1 MTTRYDIRL
10 TMEFAYDAQSG
21 GGRHAIR
28 VLPRSIGGV
37 QRLVAGHVD
46 VAAAGRVE
54 RGERTDFFGTG
65 VVDFTYD
72 AVEGDL
78 VYTAQARVERTAP
91 RIDPSA
97 STRIERLAADLA
109 ENRDLGARGPHHY
122 TAASPLIMP
131 DAAVAAYAGEIAGD
145 SVSVYEAALALTGA
159 LHRDM
164 RYDAEATDV
173 DTPLAEAFAARRGVC
188 QDFSHIMIAGL
199 RHLGIPAAYVS
210 GYLRTIPPEGEPRL
224 EGADAMH
231 AWVAAWCGTD
241 LGWVEFDPTNDLVV
255 AADHI
260 VVGYG
265 RDYSDVAPVC
275 GVIRTAGSQS
285 GKQAVDVVAVPL
297 DRDRP

>member
-1 MTTRYDIRL
+1 MTMRYDIRL
-10 TMEFAYDAQSG
+10 TMEFAYDGQSG

-28 VLPRSIGGV
+28 VLPRSLDGL

-46 VAAAGRVE
+46 VAARPWE
-54 RGERTDFFGTG
+54 RHERMDFFGTG
-65 VVDFTYD
+65 VVDFAYD
-72 AVEGDL
+72 AVEDDL
-78 VYTAQARVERTAP
+78 VYRAQARVERSAP
-91 RIDPSA
+91 TIDPA
-97 STRIERLAADLA
+97 LAAPLA
-109 ENRDLGARGPHHY
+109 ALSAELATGRSLDARAPVHFL
-122 TAASPLIMP
+122 AASPLVAP
-131 DAAVAAYAGEIAGD
+131 DASVARYARDVIAG
-145 SVSVYEAALALTGA
+145 SASVYEAALALNAA

-173 DTPLAEAFAARRGVC
+173 NTPLGEAFEARHGVC
-188 QDFSHIMIAGL
+188 QDFSHVMIAGL

-231 AWVAAWCGTD
+231 AWVAVWCGAG

-265 RDYSDVAPVC
+265 RDYSDVAPVR
-275 GVIRTAGSQS
+275 GVIRTTGSQTT
-285 GKQAVDVVAVPL
+285 KQAVDVIPVAS
-297 DRDRP
+297 DQDRP

>member
-10 TMEFAYDAQSG
+10 TMEFAYDVQSG

-28 VLPRSIGGV
+28 VLPRSIDGV

-46 VAAAGRVE
+46 VAAGRVE
-54 RGERTDFFGTG
+54 RRARTDFFGTG
-65 VVDFTYD
+65 VVDFAYD

-91 RIDPSA
+91 RFDPSRSA
-97 STRIERLAADLA
+97 TIAGLAADLA
-109 ENRDLGARGPHHY
+109 ADRDVGARGPHHFA
-122 TAASPLIMP
+122 AASPLIVP
-131 DAAVAAYAGEIAGD
+131 DAAVAAYARKTAGAGA
-145 SVSVYEAALALTGA
+145 SVYEAALALNSA
-159 LHRDM
+159 LYHDM

-173 DTPLAEAFAARRGVC
+173 DTPLADAFAARHGVC
-188 QDFSHIMIAGL
+188 QDFSHIMIASL

-210 GYLRTIPPEGEPRL
+210 GYLRTIPPEGEQRL

-231 AWVAAWCGTD
+231 AWVAAWCGAG

-285 GKQAVDVVAVPL
+285 GKQAVDVIAVPP
-297 DRDRP
+297 DQDRP